1 MSLKDFK
8 SNKSSMWALVSFLIL
23 IIAVYYGMSFL
34 FHAILGEGAKNME
47 HYQDVG
53 NFISSTAGIAVSFA
67 GSLVAI
73 VLALSALSISK
84 RQEFSDIKQQI
95 LERVQET
102 RDITQNIVTA
112 YKEVEFLAYDF
123 VTPLMDPEKL
133 VYINKKYKKMQIV
146 QKKLSEYNSDNLEE
160 YETASRQLEILN
172 EQLKNL
178 LPLES
183 LNEVMNNFA
192 DALLKME
199 TNLFCSRAYQY
210 GFKYNEKFDKLEY
223 IKPPKTKDECYYT
236 ANKVKVDDSYVKVDN
251 FYIDAKQTTEL
262 AIQIK
267 KYTKDFTGEYLLN
280 LISHINQKV
289 PYLNDPETQKD
300 LLIGIFLGYLT
311 APFQQDDKKLS
322 LLGALTFYDILC
334 NLPSADDMIKVAEK
348 REEHNIKESSK
359 IKNKLEE
366 AIKNTLGISDS
377 NSSPCDFKA
386 QVEET
391 RKLLKKNFDK
401 ILVYKKA
408 TSKDILLLAK
418 WIANAEGAEK
428 ITLGHVQ
435 KASVNF
441 EITDDELNKLLATD
455 EDFEQLESI
464 DEKIKVAQ
472 GIEKKLYEES
482 FKESELYKWLNANH
496 EKYIGT
502 IK

>member
-8 SNKSSMWALVSFLIL
+8 SNQSSMLALVSFLIL

-34 FHAILGEGAKNME
+34 FHAILEDGTKNME

-53 NFISSTAGIAVSFA
+53 NFISSTAGIAVGLA
-67 GSLVAI
+67 GSLVTI
-73 VLALSALSISK
+73 VIALSTLSISK

-95 LERVQET
+95 LEHVQET

-112 YKEVEFLAYDF
+112 YKELEFLVYDF
-123 VTPLMDPEKL
+123 VFQLVEEEKRY
-133 VYINKKYKKMQIV
+133 YINEKYKEMKIV
-146 QKKLSEYNSDNLEE
+146 RKKLSECNPNNLEE
-160 YETASRQLEILN
+160 YEIASRQLEIIN

-199 TNLFCSRAYQY
+199 TNLFCSRAYQHN
-210 GFKYNEKFDKLEY
+210 FTYNNKFDKL
-223 IKPPKTKDECYYT
+223 D
-236 ANKVKVDDSYVKVDN
+236 YVKKPSEACFYVTEKNN

-267 KYTKDFTGEYLLN
+267 KYTKDFKGEYLLK
-280 LISHINQKV
+280 LISHIYQKA
-289 PYLNDPETQKD
+289 PSLDNPQTRKD
-300 LLIGIFLGYLT
+300 LLVGIFLGYLT
-311 APFQQDDKKLS
+311 GYFQQDGKLS

-334 NLPSADDMIKVAEK
+334 NLPSADDMIEVAKKLEG
-348 REEHNIKESSK
+348 HNIKESSE
-359 IKNKLEE
+359 IENKLVE
-366 AIKNTLGISDS
+366 AIKNTLGISENDD
-377 NSSPCDFKA
+377 SPCDFKA
-386 QVEET
+386 QVKNT
-391 RKLLKKNFDK
+391 RKSLEENFDE
-401 ILVYKKA
+401 ILVYKKYA
-408 TSKDILLLAK
+408 TSEDILLLAK
-418 WIANAEGAEK
+418 WIANAKGAEK

-441 EITDDELNKLLATD
+441 EITDDELNKLLTTD

-482 FKESELYKWLNANH
+482 FKESELYKWLIANL
-496 EKYIGT
+496 EEEIGT